1 MYSAFGVDHGE
12 FSKSAALTAGKSGSK
27 IPKLGLM
34 RPKSHERINVGDHA
48 VKDITD
54 REGTWALKAKRNT
67 SSWEDNSRVVNSS
80 SGGGLTG
87 RGKLA
92 VGGAGA
98 AAAGGGY
105 AARRK
110 VQGY

>member
-12 FSKSAALTAGKSGSK
+12 ISKARV
-27 IPKLGLM
+27 PKLGLV
-34 RPKSHERINVGDHA
+34 RPKTHGT
-48 VKDITD
+48 ITD
-54 REGTWALKAKRNT
+54 AGGKAIKDVTQREGTWALKAKQNT
-67 SSWEDNSRVVNSS
+67 TSWEGDKVVNSS

-92 VGGAGA
+92 AGGAGA

-110 VQGY
+110 VKGY